1 MAGLLS
7 RLFGKKGAPSIRCA
21 AVVPAAGSST
31 RMAGRDKILLPL
43 GDQPVLVHTLR
54 ALELCPHITEI
65 VVVTRRDLIVPIG
78 QLCRDCGFQKVT
90 KVIPGG
96 ETRTQSVLN
105 GVSEVSKDAELIAI
119 HDGARPLVTQSL
131 LDAVIARASQ
141 CGAAAP
147 AVPVKDTIK
156 RAKDGVVSAT
166 LDRSELFAVQTPQV
180 FQADLIRTALARAME
195 EGAELTDDCGAVER
209 LGIGV
214 ALTQGDYRNLKV
226 TTPEDMAMAEAL
238 LEWEDET

>member
-1 MAGLLS
+1 M
-7 RLFGKKGAPSIRCA
+7 
-21 AVVPAAGSST
+21 
-31 RMAGRDKILLPL
+31 
-43 GDQPVLVHTLR
+43 
-54 ALELCPHITEI
+54 
-65 VVVTRRDLIVPIG
+65 
-78 QLCRDCGFQKVT
+78 T

-131 LDAVIARASQ
+131 LDAVITRASQ

-214 ALTQGDYRNLKV
+214 VLTQGDYRNLKV